1 MHFQKTHNMIR
12 LFFCPNEIGALRGFV
27 VAHNKAYKALLWHIC
42 HKLFHIS
49 LWRLSLIYFSR
60 E

>member
-1 MHFQKTHNMIR
+1 MNFQKTHNMIR
-12 LFFCPNEIGALRGFV
+12 LFFCPNETGALRGFI
-27 VAHNKAYKALLWHIC
+27 VAHC

-49 LWRLSLIYFSR
+49 LWRLSLICFRR